1 MRRLWVTMLVLAA
14 LAPPAAAHAAGPL
27 GLACADQGD
36 GIALCQG
43 KVRTFDGVPLDV
55 NLALPAGSDL
65 PLVVLSH
72 GYGGSKLGYA
82 DLRPWARRGYAV
94 LAFSARGFGESCG
107 SGASRLADPVGCA
120 EGWVRL
126 DDVRYEA
133 RDIQQ
138 LAGLLADAGVVDGQ
152 KVGVTGGSYGGGVS
166 LDLAV
171 LRDRVMLE
179 DGALAPWTSP
189 AGRPMQIAGA
199 VPWIPWSDL
208 VYALAPNGRTRDGAI
223 TSPTDDLEPFGIA
236 KQSFVAGLYASGQ
249 ATGYYAPPG
258 ADPDA
263 DLTRWFAQIN
273 AGEPYGADERAI
285 ADELAA
291 HHSPYYLDHSR
302 APAPTLIASGWTD
315 DLFPV
320 DEAVRYYDRTR
331 GQYPDAPLSLMFLD
345 FGHQRGQNKDA
356 DVARF
361 EQRAYAWMDRYVM
374 GDAAAP
380 ALEGVEALTQ
390 TCPHDAPSGGP
401 YAAPTWKA
409 LHPGEVRFASAT
421 PQTVTSI
428 GGDPTVARA
437 FDPIAGDGACATTS
451 AAAEPGTADYR
462 LPTATGDGYTLVG
475 APTVVADLKLTGT
488 FPTLALR
495 LLDVAP
501 DGSQTLVARGLYRPT
516 ADGRQVLPLHP
527 GAWRFAP
534 GHVAKLQLLGR
545 DAPYGRASN
554 GTFTVE
560 VRSLELRLPVRERHG
575 AEMRRPLAPVL
586 RGSGSR

>member
-1 MRRLWVTMLVLAA
+1 MVCVIAVLA
-14 LAPPAAAHAAGPL
+14 LPAAAHAADPL
-27 GLACADQGD
+27 GLTCTDQGD
-36 GIALCQG
+36 GVRLCQG
-43 KVRTFDGVPLDV
+43 KVKTFDGVPLDA
-55 NLALPAGSDL
+55 NLALPAGSSN

-72 GYGGSKLGYA
+72 GYGGAKLGYA
-82 DLRPWARRGYAV
+82 DLQPWAQRGYAA

-107 SGASRLADPVGCA
+107 SAASRLADPVGCA
-120 EGWVRL
+120 QGWVHL

-138 LAGLLADAGVVDGQ
+138 LAGLLADAGVVDGT

-171 LRDRVMLE
+171 LRDRVVLP
-179 DGALAPWTSP
+179 DGTLAPWTSP
-189 AGRPMQIAGA
+189 AGRPMRIAGA

-208 VYALAPNGRTRDGAI
+208 AYALAPNGRTLDYEI
-223 TSPTDDLEPFGIA
+223 TSPTADLEPFGIA

-249 ATGYYAPPG
+249 ASGYYAPPG
-258 ADPDA
+258 VDPGS
-263 DLTRWFAQIN
+263 DLTRWYAQIN
-273 AGEPYGADERAI
+273 AGEPYGADERAL

-291 HHSPYYLDHSR
+291 HHSAYYLDHSR
-302 APAPTLIASGWTD
+302 APAPTLIANGWTD

-320 DEAVRYYDRTR
+320 DEALRYYNRTR
-331 GQYPDAPLSLMFLD
+331 AQYPDAPLSLMFLD

-361 EQRAYAWMDRYVM
+361 EQRAYAWMDRYVK
-374 GDAAAP
+374 GDAGAP
-380 ALEGVEALTQ
+380 ALKGVEALTQ
-390 TCPHDAPSGGP
+390 TCPKDAPSGGP
-401 YAAPTWKA
+401 YDAPTWKA
-409 LHPGEVRFASAT
+409 LHPGEVRFTSAT
-421 PQTVTSI
+421 AQTVVSA
-428 GGDPTVARA
+428 GGDPSVARA

-451 AAAEPGTADYR
+451 GADEPGTAGYR
-462 LPTATGDGYTLVG
+462 LPAAAGEGYTLLG
-475 APTVVADLKLTGT
+475 APTVIANLRLKGT
-488 FPTLALR
+488 FPALALR

-516 ADGRQVLPLHP
+516 SDGRQVFQLHP

-534 GHVAKLQLLGR
+534 GHVAKLELLGR

-560 VRSLELRLPVRERHG
+560 VRSLQVRLPVRERRG
-575 AEMRRPLAPVL
+575 AQVRRPLAPVPG
-586 RGSGSR
+586 R

>member
-1 MRRLWVTMLVLAA
+1 MRRPWVTVSLLAA
-14 LAPPAAAHAAGPL
+14 LALPAAAHAADPL

-36 GIALCQG
+36 AIRLCQG
-43 KVRTFDGVPLDV
+43 KAKTFDGVPLDA
-55 NLALPAGSDL
+55 NLALPAGSEL

-72 GYGGSKLGYA
+72 GYGGAKLDYA
-82 DLRPWARRGYAV
+82 DMKPWAERGYAV
-94 LAFSARGFGESCG
+94 LSFSARGFGESCG
-107 SGASRLADPVGCA
+107 SVASRLADPVGCA
-120 EGWVRL
+120 RGWVRL

-138 LAGLLADAGVVDGQ
+138 LAGLLADAGVVDGE
-152 KVGVTGGSYGGGVS
+152 KVGVTGASYGGGVS

-171 LRDRVMLE
+171 LRDRVVLE

-189 AGRPMQIAGA
+189 AGRPMRIAGA

-208 VYALAPNGRTRDGAI
+208 VYALTPNGHTLDYEI
-223 TSPTDDLEPFGIA
+223 TSPTADLEPFGIV

-302 APAPTLIASGWTD
+302 TPAPTLIANGWTD

-320 DEAVRYYDRTR
+320 DEALRYYNRTR
-331 GQYPDAPLSLMFLD
+331 AEHPDTPLALMLLD
-345 FGHQRGQNKDA
+345 FGHQRGQSKEA

-361 EQRAYAWMDRYVM
+361 EQRAHEWMDRYVK
-374 GDAAAP
+374 GDASAP
-380 ALEGVEALTQ
+380 ALDGVEALTQ
-390 TCPHDAPSGGP
+390 TCPKDAPSGGP

-421 PQTVTSI
+421 AQTVTSL

-462 LPTATGDGYTLVG
+462 LPVATGDGYTLLG
-475 APTVVADLKLTGT
+475 APTVIADLQLTGT

-516 ADGRQVLPLHP
+516 SDGRQVFQLHP

-534 GHVAKLQLLGR
+534 GHAAKLQLLGR

-554 GTFTVE
+554 GSFTIA
-560 VRSLELRLPVRERHG
+560 VRSLELRLPVRERRG
-575 AEMRRPLAPVL
+575 AEVRRPLAPVPG
-586 RGSGSR
+586 R

>member
-1 MRRLWVTMLVLAA
+1 MRRLWILVLLLAA
-14 LAPPAAAHAAGPL
+14 LAPPAAARAADPL

-36 GIALCQG
+36 GIRLCQG
-43 KVRTFDGVPLDV
+43 RVKTFDGVPLDA
-55 NLALPAGSDL
+55 NLALPAGSSL

-82 DLRPWARRGYAV
+82 DMKPWAERGYAV

-107 SGASRLADPVGCA
+107 SAASRLADPVGCA
-120 EGWVRL
+120 QGWVRL

-171 LRDRVMLE
+171 LRDRVVLP
-179 DGALAPWTSP
+179 DGSLRAWTSP
-189 AGRPMQIAGA
+189 AGRPMRIAAA

-208 VYALAPNGRTRDGAI
+208 AYALAPNGRTLDYEV
-223 TSPTDDLEPFGIA
+223 TSPTADLEPFGIA

-249 ATGYYAPPG
+249 ASGYYAPPG
-258 ADPDA
+258 VDPDA
-263 DLTRWFAQIN
+263 DLTTWFAEIN
-273 AGEPYGADERAI
+273 AGEPYGAQERAI

-291 HHSPYYLDHSR
+291 HHSAYYLDHSR
-302 APAPTLIASGWTD
+302 APAPTLIANGWTD

-320 DEAVRYYDRTR
+320 DEALRYYNRTR
-331 GQYPDAPLSLMFLD
+331 AQYPDAPLALMFLD

-361 EQRAYAWMDRYVM
+361 EQRAYAWMDRYVK
-374 GDAAAP
+374 GDARAP
-380 ALEGVEALTQ
+380 ALQGVEALTQ
-390 TCPHDAPSGGP
+390 TCPKSAASGGP
-401 YAAPTWKA
+401 YDAPTWQA
-409 LHPGEVRFASAT
+409 LHPGEVRFTSAT
-421 PQTVTSI
+421 AQTVLSV

-451 AAAEPGTADYR
+451 AADEPGTASYR
-462 LPTATGDGYTLVG
+462 LPEATGDGYTLLG
-475 APTVVADLKLTGT
+475 APTVIADLKLTGS
-488 FPTLALR
+488 FPELALR

-501 DGSQTLVARGLYRPT
+501 DGTQTLVARGLYRPT
-516 ADGRQVLPLHP
+516 ADGRQVFQLHP
-527 GAWRFAP
+527 GAWRFAA
-534 GHVAKLQLLGR
+534 GHVARLELLGR

-554 GTFTVE
+554 GTFMVG
-560 VRSLELRLPVRERHG
+560 VRSLELRLPVRERRG
-575 AEMRRPLAPVL
+575 AEVRRPLAPVPG
-586 RGSGSR
+586 R

>member
-1 MRRLWVTMLVLAA
+1 MRRLWVMVLLLAA
-14 LAPPAAAHAAGPL
+14 LAVPSAARAADPL

-36 GIALCQG
+36 GVRLCQG
-43 KVRTFDGVPLDV
+43 KVKTFDGVPLDA
-55 NLALPAGSDL
+55 NLALPAGSSL

-82 DLRPWARRGYAV
+82 DMKPWAQRGYAV

-107 SGASRLADPVGCA
+107 SAASRLADPVGCA
-120 EGWVRL
+120 QGWVRL

-171 LRDRVMLE
+171 LRDRVMLA
-179 DGALAPWTSP
+179 DGSLRPWTSP
-189 AGRPMQIAGA
+189 AGRPMRIAGA

-208 VYALAPNGRTRDGAI
+208 AYSLAPNGRTLDYEV
-223 TSPTDDLEPFGIA
+223 TSPTADLEPFGIA

-249 ATGYYAPPG
+249 ASGYYAPPG
-258 ADPDA
+258 VAPDA
-263 DLTRWFAQIN
+263 DLTTWFAEIN
-273 AGEPYGADERAI
+273 AGEPYGAQERGI

-291 HHSPYYLDHSR
+291 HHSAYYLDHSR
-302 APAPTLIASGWTD
+302 APAPTLIANGWTD

-320 DEAVRYYDRTR
+320 DEALRYYNRTR
-331 GQYPDAPLSLMFLD
+331 AQYPDAPLSLMFLD

-361 EQRAYAWMDRYVM
+361 EQRAYAWMDRYVK
-374 GDAAAP
+374 GDASAP
-380 ALEGVEALTQ
+380 ALQGVEALTQ
-390 TCPHDAPSGGP
+390 TCPKTASSGGP
-401 YAAPTWKA
+401 YDAPTWTA
-409 LHPGEVRFASAT
+409 LHPGEVRFTSAAA
-421 PQTVTSI
+421 QTVLSA
-428 GGDPTVARA
+428 GGDPAVARA

-451 AAAEPGTADYR
+451 AADEPGTASYR
-462 LPTATGDGYTLVG
+462 LAPATGEGYTLLG
-475 APTVVADLKLTGT
+475 APTVIADLKLTGT
-488 FPTLALR
+488 FPELAAR

-501 DGSQTLVARGLYRPT
+501 DGTQTLVARGLYRPT
-516 ADGRQVLPLHP
+516 ADGHQVFQLHP
-527 GAWRFAP
+527 GAWHFAA
-534 GHVAKLQLLGR
+534 GHVARLELLGR

-554 GTFTVE
+554 GAFTVGA
-560 VRSLELRLPVRERHG
+560 RSLELRLPVRERRG
-575 AEMRRPLAPVL
+575 AQVRRPLAPVPG
-586 RGSGSR
+586 R

>member
-1 MRRLWVTMLVLAA
+1 MRRLWVTMVVLAA
-14 LAPPAAAHAAGPL
+14 LALPAAAHAAGPL
-27 GLACADQGD
+27 GLTCGDQGD
-36 GIALCQG
+36 GIQLCQG
-43 KVRTFDGVPLDV
+43 KVRTFDGVPLDA
-55 NLALPAGSDL
+55 NLALPAGSDP

-72 GYGGSKLGYA
+72 GYGGAKLGYA
-82 DLRPWARRGYAV
+82 DLQPWAERGYAV

-107 SGASRLADPVGCA
+107 SAASRLADPVGCA

-133 RDIQQ
+133 RDIQE
-138 LAGLLADAGVVDGQ
+138 LAGLLADAGVVDGE

-171 LRDRVMLE
+171 LRDRVMRE
-179 DGALAPWTSP
+179 DGTLAPWTSP
-189 AGRPMQIAGA
+189 AGRPMRIAGA

-208 VYALAPNGRTRDGAI
+208 VYALTPNGRTLDDAV
-223 TSPTDDLEPFGIA
+223 TSPTADLEPFGIV

-258 ADPDA
+258 ADPAA
-263 DLTRWFAQIN
+263 DLTRWLAQIN

-320 DEAVRYYDRTR
+320 DEAVRYYNRTR
-331 GQYPDAPLSLMFLD
+331 AQYPDTPLSLMFLD
-345 FGHQRGQNKDA
+345 FGHQRGQNKEP

-361 EQRAYAWMDRYVM
+361 EQRAYAWMDRYVK

-390 TCPHDAPSGGP
+390 TCPKDAPSGGP

-421 PQTVTSI
+421 PQTVTSL
-428 GGDPTVARA
+428 GGDPTIARA

-451 AAAEPGTADYR
+451 AAAEAGTADYH
-462 LPTATGDGYTLVG
+462 LPAATGDGYTLLG
-475 APTVVADLKLTGT
+475 APTVIADLRLTGT

-501 DGSQTLVARGLYRPT
+501 DGTQTLVARGLYRPT
-516 ADGRQVLPLHP
+516 ADGRQVLQLHP

-554 GTFTVE
+554 GTFTVD
-560 VRSLELRLPVRERHG
+560 VRSLELRLPVRERRG
-575 AEMRRPLAPVL
+575 AQVRRPLAPVL
-586 RGSGSR
+586 R